1 MQSCSACQAPTAA
14 CLCFFARALAE
25 TSPAALSFALAPLQM
40 APLPALQALRG
51 SLALTQ
57 GGGWDLG
64 QQQQVHGILGRLED
78 GFRCAQIAMNQV
90 RCLVAGFTCDSPT
103 SQLQLFLSANS
114 VLTALYCSALLCAV
128 NQAVLLGDA
137 SLQGFAAAGRR

>member
-1 MQSCSACQAPTAA
+1 
-14 CLCFFARALAE
+14 
-25 TSPAALSFALAPLQM
+25 M

-64 QQQQVHGILGRLED
+64 QQQQVHGILGQLEE
-78 GFRCAQIAMNQV
+78 GFRCAQIAMSKI
-90 RCLVAGFTCDSPT
+90 RCLIVGFTCDSLT

-114 VLTALYCSALLCAV
+114 ALTALYCTAQLCV
-128 NQAVLLGDA
+128 VCQAALLGDA
-137 SLQGFAAAGRR
+137 SLQGVAAAGRR